1 MVGDISFYFTHPTS
15 IQTVQISIVNVDI
28 KDAGVARKIAT
39 VSFDS
44 DEVSKH
50 ESKVCQELGKL
61 VNIPGFRK
69 GKAPANV
76 IRKKYAKELKDE
88 LNRKVSTAA
97 YEAVLE
103 NKDIK
108 VYSVLKVDA
117 GELEPSQ
124 SASVEVTV
132 DIEPEFDLPK
142 YKEYEL
148 TVEPTDV
155 KEEDVTKELDAI
167 REQRASFDVV
177 ERASQKGD
185 YVKCSYEGTLD
196 GKPVAEIL
204 LDKPMYGKQ
213 ANTWE
218 EAGNQTGMGVDAIA
232 EGVLGMAAGDKKEVS
247 ADFAKDFEVEALAG
261 KSVTY
266 QLEVHEV
273 REKKAPALEDEEFL
287 KSLKIESVDE
297 LKEKVTEQIKYR
309 KEQENVNL
317 KRKQITQNI
326 LDTDDFPLPQ
336 QAVEEESKAI
346 FQNRIQQATQQGAKP
361 EEIEKNRD
369 EWWKESQTQGQA
381 RVKLTLVL
389 SKIAEEEKITVEK
402 EDLAQA
408 ATREAMMRR
417 EDPTKFIKELTQDRA
432 RLNRL
437 REDIVYDKT
446 LVKIAELSKEQICD
460 IEGEHTH

>member
-1 MVGDISFYFTHPTS
+1 M
-15 IQTVQISIVNVDI
+15 NVDI

-361 EEIEKNRD
+361 EEVEKNRD

>member
-1 MVGDISFYFTHPTS
+1 
-15 IQTVQISIVNVDI
+15 VNVDI

-50 ESKVCQELGKL
+50 ESKVCQELGKM
-61 VNIPGFRK
+61 VSIPGFRK

-103 NKDIK
+103 NKEIK

-148 TVEPTDV
+148 TVEPTEV
-155 KEEDVTKELDAI
+155 KDDEVTKELDAI

-177 ERASQKGD
+177 ERASEKGD
-185 YVKCSYEGTLD
+185 YVKCSYEGMLD
-196 GKPVAEIL
+196 GKPVSEIL
-204 LDKPMYGKQ
+204 PDKPMYGKQ

-232 EGVLGMAAGDKKEVS
+232 EGVIGMSTGDKKEVN

-266 QLEVHEV
+266 QIEVHEV
-273 REKKAPALEDEEFL
+273 REKKAPTLEDEEFL

-326 LDTDDFPLPQ
+326 LDSEDFPLPQ

-346 FQNRIQQATQQGAKP
+346 FQNRIQQATQQGVKP
-361 EEIEKNRD
+361 DEIEKNRD

-389 SKIAEEEKITVEK
+389 SKIAEEEKVTVDK

-446 LVKIAELSKEQICD
+446 LIKIAELSKEQICD

>member
-1 MVGDISFYFTHPTS
+1 M
-15 IQTVQISIVNVDI
+15 NVDI

-361 EEIEKNRD
+361 EEIEKNRE

>member
-1 MVGDISFYFTHPTS
+1 M
-15 IQTVQISIVNVDI
+15 NVDI

-44 DEVSKH
+44 EEVSKH

-61 VNIPGFRK
+61 VSIPGFRK

-103 NKDIK
+103 NKNIK

-124 SASVEVTV
+124 PASVEVTV

-142 YKEYEL
+142 YKEFEL
-148 TVEPTDV
+148 TIEPTEV
-155 KEEDVTKELDAI
+155 KEEEVSKELDAI

-177 ERASQKGD
+177 ERASEKGD
-185 YVKCSYEGTLD
+185 YVKCSYEGSLD
-196 GKPVAEIL
+196 GKAVSEIL
-204 LDKPMYGKQ
+204 PDKPMYGKQ

-232 EGVLGMAAGDKKEVS
+232 EGVIGMSAGDKKKVK
-247 ADFAKDFEVEALAG
+247 ADFVKDFDVEALAG

-309 KEQENVNL
+309 KDQENVNL

-326 LDTDDFPLPQ
+326 LDSEDFPLPQ

-346 FQNRIQQATQQGAKP
+346 FQNRIQQATQQGVKAD
-361 EEIEKNRD
+361 EIEKNRD

-389 SKIAEEEKITVEK
+389 SKIAEEEKVSVEK

-417 EDPTKFIKELTQDRA
+417 EDPTKFIKELTQDRT

-437 REDIVYDKT
+437 REDIIYDKT
-446 LVKIAELSKEQICD
+446 LIKIAELSKERICD
-460 IEGEHTH
+460 IEGEHTD

>member
-1 MVGDISFYFTHPTS
+1 M
-15 IQTVQISIVNVDI
+15 NVDI

-76 IRKKYAKELKDE
+76 IRKKYAKELRDE

-247 ADFAKDFEVEALAG
+247 ADFTKDFEVEALAG

>member
-1 MVGDISFYFTHPTS
+1 
-15 IQTVQISIVNVDI
+15 VNVDI

-76 IRKKYAKELKDE
+76 IRKKYAKEIMDE

-361 EEIEKNRD
+361 EEIEKNRE

>member
-1 MVGDISFYFTHPTS
+1 
-15 IQTVQISIVNVDI
+15 VNVDI